1 MDHEAAATAPRAA
14 TTTSRALA
22 ALVHGLAADA
32 RLVDDVVAAAR
43 AQSPEAARLPLEES
57 RRHVA
62 ALIQAGCH
70 AFLRAGED
78 GDDDFSEALRFG
90 AEGAALGIPVAAL
103 LSGAHAGRSR
113 ILEIAIVR
121 GRTAGLPDDVLL
133 HGLLRLD
140 RYGNALERHVLDGYR
155 TAERHL
161 DIDRRAARIRFLR
174 GLLFG
179 QDGGGGDPGQF
190 GLDADGR
197 YHCVVSDAADPAGV
211 RELEQAFARCGG
223 VLAPVGGRLSG
234 VTPRLPGFGAAA
246 PALIVSTPPVPLN
259 QAAEAH
265 TLARTAL
272 LAARDLGLSGAHS
285 VVRLAGESALAGQPM
300 LAGFLRDELLA
311 RLDPADEFHRD
322 LVGTALAYLDRGQRL
337 DRTAESLHLHPNT
350 VRYRL
355 RRLRELTEFGAAE
368 AQLTVLETVRWWWAL
383 RTWARSADPAG

>member
-14 TTTSRALA
+14 TTTSGALA

-43 AQSPEAARLPLEES
+43 AQSPEAARLPREES

-62 ALIQAGCH
+62 ALIQAGCQ

-78 GDDDFSEALRFG
+78 GNDDFSEALRFG

-155 TAERHL
+155 AAERHL

-174 GLLFG
+174 GLLLG
-179 QDGGGGDPGQF
+179 DDGGSGDPGQF
-190 GLDADGR
+190 GLD
-197 YHCVVSDAADPAGV
+197 PARV

-246 PALIVSTPPVPLN
+246 PALIVSTPPVPLQ

-265 TLARTAL
+265 SLARTAL
-272 LAARDLGLSGAHS
+272 LAARDRGLSGAHS
-285 VVRLAGESALAGQPM
+285 VVGLAGESALEGQPM